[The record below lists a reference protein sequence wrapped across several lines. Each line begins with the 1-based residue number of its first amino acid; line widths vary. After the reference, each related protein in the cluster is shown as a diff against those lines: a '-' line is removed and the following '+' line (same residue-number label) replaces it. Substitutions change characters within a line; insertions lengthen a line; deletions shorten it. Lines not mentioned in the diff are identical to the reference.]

1 MKHTIKMLLAAAIV
15 LLPSSFSLVFGQ
27 ATTLVK
33 PRQYTLISSM
43 LLTNSQVINTNSAL
57 PGQTIGAFTNTLTP
71 YSGSH
76 PVGLAAFIT
85 CTNNL
90 PGTSNVVISVY
101 PAYDNNG
108 GNANGIGISYG
119 TNFSTVPIFTWN
131 VAYKTNAVVMTNLT
145 ATQWEPATSL
155 GYTISNASAS
165 NIVLTLIQSQS
176 P

>member
-1 MKHTIKMLLAAAIV
+1 MKHTIKALLAAGLV
-15 LLPSSFSLVFGQ
+15 TLPWSGGLLYGQ

-33 PRQYTLISSM
+33 PRQYTLVSSM
-43 LLTNSQVINTNSAL
+43 LLTANLAVNTNAAL
-57 PGQTIGAFTNTLTP
+57 PGQNIGVFTNTLTP

-76 PVGLAAFIT
+76 PIGLAAFIT

-90 PGTSNVVISVY
+90 PGTSNVVINVY
-101 PAYDNNG
+101 PAYDNFG
-108 GNANGIGISYG
+108 GNTNGIGQSYG
-119 TNFSTVPIFTWN
+119 TNFATVPIFTWN
-131 VAYKTNAVVMTNLT
+131 VAYKTNAVVMTNLMA
-145 ATQWEPATSL
+145 ATWEPATSL